1 MPRETWSSSDDL
13 HGRRNHKGDRRDAP
27 RGTATPSLSGG
38 HAACRKAGPSASVPP
53 DPEENAGWPPRD
65 GIAGHDGLPQQ
76 GGGRFRRLLPH
87 RHVGKSIRTF
97 EIGQRPTAGHG
108 RRIVPGPEMAAA
120 GMLGGRGGLMREA
133 GRAARGE
140 MLVGRAAAAAGCGAG
155 IPAAIC
161 RTDLDGGCD
170 HHLREQCRADDKR
183 PTELRAMPIHGPE
196 HPPGDARAA
205 GHRGQTTIAN
215 GRRAAV
221 GPAAAGRTV
230 SGRPAA
236 HAGMGML
243 NTRRS
248 PAPGRRDS
256 PGSGAVRIGRTPSR
270 AGPRGS

>member
-1 MPRETWSSSDDL
+1 MEEGTT
-13 HGRRNHKGDRRDAP
+13 K
-27 RGTATPSLSGG
+27 GTAVT
-38 HAACRKAGPSASVPP
+38 H
-53 DPEENAGWPPRD
+53 
-65 GIAGHDGLPQQ
+65 
-76 GGGRFRRLLPH
+76 
-87 RHVGKSIRTF
+87 
-97 EIGQRPTAGHG
+97 
-108 RRIVPGPEMAAA
+108 
-120 GMLGGRGGLMREA
+120 
-133 GRAARGE
+133 RAARPHNRSPAG
-140 MLVGRAAAAAGCGAG
+140 MPPAGKRGPPLQFRQTPKRMRGGRRGMASPATMACRSRAADASADSSRTVTSANRSERSRSGSGRLPATVAAS
-155 IPAAIC
+155 
-161 RTDLDGGCD
+161 
-170 HHLREQCRADDKR
+170 CRARRWQRQGCSAGGAVSCARQAGQRGERCSSAGPRRQQDAAPESRQQSAARAWTAGATTTCANSAAQMTSVR
-183 PTELRAMPIHGPE
+183 PNCVRCRSMVPSTL
-196 HPPGDARAA
+196 PGDARAA